1 MSNKIAFQ
9 DTKELA
15 RAIHETWC
23 ELQGISH
30 SSICK
35 IGALDGFYQAMGARY
50 TPQEGQYN
58 LGTPEFDAYYLGVK
72 LAFEYVDIVKK
83 VMRERMY

>member
-1 MSNKIAFQ
+1 MSNKIAFR

-15 RAIHETWC
+15 QAIHETWC
-23 ELQGISH
+23 EFQGVRH

-35 IGALDGFYQAMGARY
+35 IGALDAFYQAMGARY
-50 TPQEGQYN
+50 KPQESQYK
-58 LGTPEFDAYYLGVK
+58 LGTAEFDAYYLGVK

-83 VMRERMY
+83 SMRERTY